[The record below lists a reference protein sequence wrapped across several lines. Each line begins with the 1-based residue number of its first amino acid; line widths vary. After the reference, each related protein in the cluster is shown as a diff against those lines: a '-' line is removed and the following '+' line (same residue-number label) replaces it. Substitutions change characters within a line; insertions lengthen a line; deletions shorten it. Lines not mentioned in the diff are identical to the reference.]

1 MEENEIY
8 DYNTQKVSY
17 TPEAGEQ
24 EQKKALRRAKNKGIL
39 IGALAT
45 TFICLILCL
54 VFLLIDSFYY
64 GGGLRKTAD
73 SGDGFALSEEADD
86 KIALIGDLVK
96 DYFYLDEVTD
106 SQLEEGIYKGMI
118 ESLGDIYSE
127 YYTAE
132 ELTALM
138 QDTEGVYYG
147 IGAYVSMDTVTTL
160 PKIASVIA
168 GAPAETADLRP
179 DDIIYAVDGT
189 ETYGMELEEVV
200 SMIKG
205 PEGTEVVLTIVR
217 SGERDYLEVPVVRAK
232 VESPT
237 VKYEMLD
244 DEKGYI
250 AISEFDD
257 VTADQFADALATLK
271 GNDMKGL
278 IIDLRANPGGN
289 LDTVVRI
296 AKMILPEGIIVY
308 TEDKA
313 GNRVDYKCD
322 GTKELDV
329 PLVVLV
335 DGNSASASEIL
346 AGAIKDYEKGTLVGT
361 TTYGKG
367 IVQQIVPLSDGSA
380 VKITV
385 SAYYTPNGVNIHG
398 TGIEPDVEIDFDSEA
413 YYDSEDPVDNQLEK
427 AKEVLAG
434 YIK

>member
-8 DYNTQKVSY
+8 DYNTQKVTY
-17 TPEAGEQ
+17 TPDDEER
-24 EQKKALRRAKNKGIL
+24 EKKKALKKAKNKGIL
-39 IGALAT
+39 IGVSVTAC
-45 TFICLILCL
+45 ICLLLVL
-54 VFLLIDSFYY
+54 VFLLLDVFYY
-64 GGGLRKTAD
+64 GGGLFRSTK
-73 SGDGFALSEEADD
+73 SGDGFALSENADS
-86 KIALIGDLVK
+86 KISLIGDLVK
-96 DYFYLDEVTD
+96 DYYYLDEVTD
-106 SQLEEGIYKGMI
+106 EQLEEGIYKGMI
-118 ESLGDIYSE
+118 ESLDDIYSE

-132 ELTALM
+132 ELTNLM
-138 QDTEGVYYG
+138 QDTEGIYYG
-147 IGAYVSMDTVTTL
+147 IGAYVSIDTVTSL

-200 SMIKG
+200 SRIKG
-205 PEGTEVVLTIVR
+205 PEGTEVILTIVR
-217 SGERDYLEVPVVRAK
+217 SGERDYMEVPVVRAK

-250 AISEFDD
+250 SISEFDE

-296 AKMILPEGIIVY
+296 ARMILPEGIIVY

-313 GNRVDYKCD
+313 GNRVDYSCD
-322 GTKELDV
+322 GSKELDV

-385 SAYYTPNGVNIHG
+385 SAYYTPNGINIHG

-413 YYDSEDPVDNQLEK
+413 YYDSEEPVDNQLEK
-427 AKEVLAG
+427 AKEILDGA
-434 YIK
+434 IK